1 MAVQPCRPADPA
13 DLERAL
19 KIAVQYVA
27 GGRAEIVEGSIR
39 PVSPTWGHE
48 GAVEC
53 VRAQILGRV
62 RELGCRV
69 GSGNIDLPG
78 TPNWYI
84 PDLAVVPR
92 EVMAKDAP
100 SILPDQSLLIV
111 EVTSPSNGDTDRV
124 TKRRR
129 YAQFGAPLYL
139 VVDRQDET
147 WTLYSAPG
155 ALGYE
160 RAEGPHPFGTPL
172 RLPDPF
178 ELVLDTGEF

>member
-1 MAVQPCRPADPA
+1 MSVQPYQPADPA

-19 KIAVQYVA
+19 KIAVQHVA
-27 GGRAEIVEGSIR
+27 GDRAEIIEGVIQ
-39 PVSPTWGHE
+39 PVSPTWGDE
-48 GAVEC
+48 GAAESI
-53 VRAQILGRV
+53 RDQIHARV
-62 RELGCRV
+62 RELGCRT
-69 GSGNIDLPG
+69 GSGNIGLPG
-78 TPNWYI
+78 TPNWYV

-111 EVTSPSNGDTDRV
+111 EVTSPSDGDTDRV

-139 VVDRQDET
+139 LVDRQDET

-160 RAEGPHPFGTPL
+160 HAEGPHPFGTPL
-172 RLPDPF
+172 RLPEPF